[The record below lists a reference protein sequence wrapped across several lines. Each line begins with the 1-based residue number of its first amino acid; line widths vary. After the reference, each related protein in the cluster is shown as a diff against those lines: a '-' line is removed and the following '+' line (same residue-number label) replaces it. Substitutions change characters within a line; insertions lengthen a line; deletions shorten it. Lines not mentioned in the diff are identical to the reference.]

1 MSSLP
6 PADSP
11 RPLPAAFSS
20 GPCEAGGE
28 GVVPALVER
37 PTERLQRQRRWL
49 LRWLAVVVLFV
60 PPPIFAILVRTSSA
74 ELVTLLTCFS
84 LLALLQL
91 LVASAAEIW
100 VNQGYLLSG
109 KVMFW
114 ASLVFFHAA
123 GATAPVVRAVVSPE
137 GLLAGAVWCLVG
149 IAAACAG
156 GLFVPVEQ
164 SARLRRSLPSPQA
177 VTLGALAFLAGGTL
191 SFIPFL
197 NWWGWKRFFSKYTAA
212 FTATALGEGLI
223 FPHWYSLT
231 FLLWPFGIWLAAM
244 GWFEFRRPIHRLLGI
259 LAGLVMLVPA
269 IVGARGE
276 FFTTLLI
283 LLLIRHKRRPFPN
296 WIVGLTAVL
305 IVGSFGPLG
314 IWRIGRSQALAQSP
328 YGALLRESLQV
339 GAQLRVVGGVM
350 EFFPAIYDYSWGRSY
365 LAQFVG
371 KLIPIVGWQLVQD
384 MPLHDV
390 LPAVWITWIM
400 NVRRYPYLTT
410 RDVSVVVAGW
420 GYSMIAEAFQNF
432 GGLGVLVLLGLFGAL
447 VGLLDRWFL
456 ASGVAGELIAG
467 LLISDFL
474 MGPRQSSGL
483 ILDRAVIGTLAAA
496 AFWLF
501 VQLTAKKGVGE
512 AGAAQTEPGGAGLPE
527 PVK

>member
-1 MSSLP
+1 
-6 PADSP
+6 
-11 RPLPAAFSS
+11 
-20 GPCEAGGE
+20 
-28 GVVPALVER
+28 
-37 PTERLQRQRRWL
+37 
-49 LRWLAVVVLFV
+49 
-60 PPPIFAILVRTSSA
+60 
-74 ELVTLLTCFS
+74 
-84 LLALLQL
+84 
-91 LVASAAEIW
+91 
-100 VNQGYLLSG
+100 
-109 KVMFW
+109 
-114 ASLVFFHAA
+114 
-123 GATAPVVRAVVSPE
+123 
-137 GLLAGAVWCLVG
+137 
-149 IAAACAG
+149 
-156 GLFVPVEQ
+156 
-164 SARLRRSLPSPQA
+164 
-177 VTLGALAFLAGGTL
+177 
-191 SFIPFL
+191 
-197 NWWGWKRFFSKYTAA
+197 
-212 FTATALGEGLI
+212 
-223 FPHWYSLT
+223 
-231 FLLWPFGIWLAAM
+231 
-244 GWFEFRRPIHRLLGI
+244 
-259 LAGLVMLVPA
+259 
-269 IVGARGE
+269 
-276 FFTTLLI
+276 
-283 LLLIRHKRRPFPN
+283 
-296 WIVGLTAVL
+296 
-305 IVGSFGPLG
+305 
-314 IWRIGRSQALAQSP
+314 
-328 YGALLRESLQV
+328 
-339 GAQLRVVGGVM
+339 M